1 MPERR
6 RLEWWPVTL
15 WELRRMVQRADF
27 VISVLLVP
35 VLAVGTGL
43 LMGWLATRSQ
53 REIVTVAVVRE
64 DGAALPDLQRFR
76 FVIPPPDARD
86 AGALTRG
93 VREKT
98 WDAALILPADWHSGG
113 KAELILR
120 AATPG
125 WKGQLADHL
134 RGIARRERAAAEG
147 VTAARLERFD
157 APVALEERL
166 ANPERRGSKGDRVV
180 ALMLMLLL
188 TMSLFTAVSYM
199 IVGISGEKAARVTEV
214 VVSAI
219 RAQSWM
225 DGKIVA
231 YTIIALLLFAVW
243 GVSAAVAAV
252 LFRLPLPTSV
262 NPATVVL
269 GLVFAVLGAAFW
281 AAGFAALMATL
292 KDFQSASKLQGNLFM
307 LPFIPLALAG
317 PLIDNPEAGWV
328 IATASVP
335 LFSPSM
341 FPMLVSLG
349 AVTPWQIALA
359 LALLLA
365 AIWAMRRFA
374 GYAFRVGMLMYGK
387 DVSLPELIRWSKS
400 A

>member
-1 MPERR
+1 MSEPRR
-6 RLEWWPVTL
+6 FEWWPVTV
-15 WELRRMVQRADF
+15 WELRRMLKRADF

-43 LMGWLATRSQ
+43 LMAWIATRAQ
-53 REIVTVAVVRE
+53 RETVTVAVVRA
-64 DGAALPDLQRFR
+64 DGATLPDLKRFR
-76 FVIPPPDARD
+76 FVVPPPDARD
-86 AGALTRG
+86 AAALTAA
-93 VREKT
+93 VRART
-98 WDAALILPADWHSGG
+98 WDAALIVPADWHDGG
-113 KAELILR
+113 RPELILR

-125 WKGQLADHL
+125 WKAQLADHL
-134 RGIARRERAAAEG
+134 QGIARRERAAAAG
-147 VTAARLERFD
+147 VTAERLEQFD
-157 APVALEERL
+157 APVALAERV
-166 ANPERRGSKGDRVV
+166 ANPEHRGSRGDRVV
-180 ALMLMLLL
+180 AMMLMLLL
-188 TMSLFTAVSYM
+188 TVSLFTAVSYM

-219 RAQSWM
+219 RPQSWM

-231 YTIIALLLFAVW
+231 YTIIALVLFAIW
-243 GVSAAVAAV
+243 GASALVAAAS
-252 LFRLPLPTSV
+252 FRLPLPTSIS
-262 NPATVVL
+262 PWTVVF
-269 GLVFAVLGAAFW
+269 GLIFAVLGAAFW

-317 PLIDNPEAGWV
+317 PLLDNPEAGWV
-328 IATASVP
+328 IATATIP

-349 AVTPWQIALA
+349 AVSAWQIALA
-359 LALLLA
+359 LVLLVA

-387 DVSLPELIRWSKS
+387 DVTLPELIRWSKS